1 MNRTLNISRS
11 YESGLASN
19 VWNPSSYNNAYY
31 NAFTYDAMGN
41 ILSQKR
47 HNRAGTML
55 EDMTYKYH
63 KLNNKLLR
71 NRLYHINDSVAPNV
85 DATDIDNM
93 KTFRPEAYRINVNNN
108 YSYDEEGRL
117 VKDSSEQISKIT
129 WRVDGKVK
137 EIQRGA
143 DTSTRYI
150 RFDYDAMG
158 HRIAKHV
165 YDNTGTILKK
175 STYYILDAQ
184 GNQISM
190 YEHEVQ
196 QEMAEFNIVE
206 RNIFGSSRLGSR
218 KDKINLLAQPQ
229 DSILGKRLGHK
240 NYEFSNHLGNVLI
253 VFTDVK
259 TPLDT
264 DSDGTVDA
272 YRVCLQNI
280 FDYSPFGAALDGRT
294 IENDFYRRGF
304 NGMEKDDEVKGSGNS
319 YDFGARMYDSRVGRW
334 LSRDLLVREF
344 SSLSPYTFAND
355 NPTLFID
362 PNGKEVKALNED
374 AKEIIKLGL
383 TRKQAKFVKF
393 DQNGMIDK
401 ERINKGIKKLKVT
414 DGNFKVLQEL
424 VNDEDIYEV
433 DVNNCYSVFMIEGD
447 RSSIQEK
454 KLSEIIYISELDDHW
469 EKEKVKYE
477 RKGKNFEDF
486 KNDNPNF
493 SSEIIPNGCSGI
505 TIFCDES
512 RGQGYSSSGNHRII
526 INSALKIEN
535 KVGTLAHEL
544 YGHGYFKSLNLD
556 HNHGSLYSSSPDFN
570 HKLENFI
577 IQRKEEALKNY
588 NSNNK
593 LND

>member
-1 MNRTLNISRS
+1 MNPNRS
-11 YESGLASN
+11 LSN
-19 VWNPSSYNNAYY
+19 FQGAVYQYTY
-31 NAFTYDAMGN
+31 NA
-41 ILSQKR
+41 
-47 HNRAGTML
+47 
-55 EDMTYKYH
+55 
-63 KLNNKLLR
+63 
-71 NRLYHINDSVAPNV
+71 
-85 DATDIDNM
+85 
-93 KTFRPEAYRINVNNN
+93 
-108 YSYDEEGRL
+108 
-117 VKDSSEQISKIT
+117 
-129 WRVDGKVK
+129 
-137 EIQRGA
+137 
-143 DTSTRYI
+143 
-150 RFDYDAMG
+150 
-158 HRIAKHV
+158 
-165 YDNTGTILKK
+165 KK
-175 STYYILDAQ
+175 AS
-184 GNQISM
+184 G
-190 YEHEVQ
+190 
-196 QEMAEFNIVE
+196 
-206 RNIFGSSRLGSR
+206 
-218 KDKINLLAQPQ
+218 
-229 DSILGKRLGHK
+229 
-240 NYEFSNHLGNVLI
+240 
-253 VFTDVK
+253 
-259 TPLDT
+259 
-264 DSDGTVDA
+264 
-272 YRVCLQNI
+272 VCLQTI
-280 FDYSPFGAALDGRT
+280 TDYSPFGVALDGRT
-294 IENDFYRRGF
+294 IESDFYRRGF

-454 KLSEIIYISELDDHW
+454 ELSDIIYISELDDHW

-486 KNDNPNF
+486 KKDNPNF

-556 HNHGSLYSSSPDFN
+556 HNHGSLYSTSPDFN

-593 LND
+593 SND